1 MHNIIF
7 LILSV
12 LSHLGAS
19 LFFVKPRFNKA
30 ITVLIWISYGIMFL
44 ILPINTPVLN
54 FIISFFVHLILFFIT
69 AGGRMVEKGFL
80 FFSYSGLYTCFTT
93 FFNIFD
99 QKTSNEVVKI
109 VSVVVLIAVMQ
120 VILYKMLLP
129 SFRKFAKYVRREW
142 IGFYFVLLSF
152 LALIIGQSLFYIMHP
167 IDNMEAV
174 VFILSVLSFCV
185 TYIVIF
191 NSMKNIVEL
200 SHEKQKTLHTEL
212 LQAQVS
218 AQANEAEVVR
228 QNRHDMRHHYQELLS
243 MAREGKIDKLID
255 YLKLQSSSIETMST
269 GRFCEN
275 ETVNSVLRV
284 YYQKATDANINIDIC
299 AAAKPSISVPSP
311 ALITIIANVL
321 ENALHGA
328 VDSKND
334 SPYIKVSVKHKS
346 GRLVLSCENTCS
358 SLLDFEEMP
367 EYLQGIGIHSII
379 STADKY
385 NGFCRFSANSGV
397 FKVTIIIDQ

>member
-30 ITVLIWISYGIMFL
+30 ITALIWISYGIMFL

-80 FFSYSGLYTCFTT
+80 FFSYAGLYTCFTT

-142 IGFYFVLLSF
+142 IGIYFVLLSF